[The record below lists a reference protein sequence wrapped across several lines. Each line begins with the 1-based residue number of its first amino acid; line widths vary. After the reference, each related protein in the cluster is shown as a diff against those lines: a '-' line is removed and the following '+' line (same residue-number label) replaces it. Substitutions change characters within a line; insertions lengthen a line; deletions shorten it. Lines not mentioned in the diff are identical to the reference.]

1 MKRVIVDYK
10 KLTSNILNLLAEE
23 YPSGI
28 DSTDVITFKNSKNE
42 TVEAVEVR
50 TDDTIYLVKVG
61 VKLDKALQEFIDDDE
76 DTDTDFDVSGE
87 SLEFE
92 ED

>member
-61 VKLDKALQEFIDDDE
+61 VKLDKALQDFIDE
-76 DTDTDFDVSGE
+76 
-87 SLEFE
+87 E
-92 ED
+92 EDYEMDSKPSEINFDEE